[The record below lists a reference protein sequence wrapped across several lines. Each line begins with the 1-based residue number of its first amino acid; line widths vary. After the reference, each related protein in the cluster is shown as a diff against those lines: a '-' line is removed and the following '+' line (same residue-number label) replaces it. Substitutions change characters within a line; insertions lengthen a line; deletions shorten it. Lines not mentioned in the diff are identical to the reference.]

1 MGMARILVFSGSF
14 KGKTVE
20 LPADRRVVLGRS
32 KASDIR
38 IPDRNMSRQQCAIWQ
53 GSSGYMVEDLES
65 TNGTYLN
72 GTRVKNA
79 ILKDGDRLKFGDTEI
94 EFRAHERSDDSET
107 KHDLKALGAPE
118 ESSGFEEASTEDE
131 LKIAPM
137 DKRAPSAPPL
147 AAQSQPITAGRQQSS
162 PVGRRKGKAA
172 RPRVS
177 ELRPERPKLLPGA
190 GKPARAPK
198 KRVVVRRPRMR
209 FCDECGISVPA
220 ADLESGAAKSWS
232 GNLYCKKCA
241 RKLQGGAG
249 ALGDVWQAGLEEDD

>member
-1 MGMARILVFSGSF
+1 MARILVFSGSF

-32 KASDIR
+32 KAADIR

-79 ILKDGDRLKFGDTEI
+79 VLKDGDRLKFGDTEI
-94 EFRAHERSDDSET
+94 EFRARERSDDSET
-107 KHDLKALGAPE
+107 KHELKALGAPE
-118 ESSGFEEASTEDE
+118 KSSGFEEARTEDE

-147 AAQSQPITAGRQQSS
+147 AAQPEPITAGRQQSR
-162 PVGRRKGKAA
+162 PVGRMKGAAA
-172 RPRVS
+172 RPRGA
-177 ELRPERPKLLPGA
+177 ELRPDRPSSLPGA
-190 GKPARAPK
+190 GKQE
-198 KRVVVRRPRMR
+198 KRGVVRRPRMR

-232 GNLYCKKCA
+232 GNLYCSKCA
-241 RKLQGGAG
+241 RKLQGGGA